1 MKIAVTAQN
10 PGWTEL
16 LDTRFGRA
24 ACFVVVDGETKEW
37 QAVENQQNRQAT
49 QGAGIQAARTI
60 IEQGAEVL
68 ISGNVGP
75 KAFRVLQAGAV
86 RMFRTD
92 PASQKTVAD
101 AVADWEQGKLE
112 EIQAATVEGHSI

>member
-16 LDTRFGRA
+16 LDRRFGRA
-24 ACFVVVDGETKEW
+24 ACFVIVDGETKDW
-37 QAVENQQNRQAT
+37 QAVENRQNRQAM

-60 IEQGAEVL
+60 INQDAEVL

-75 KAFRVLQAGAV
+75 KAFRVLQAASV
-86 RMFRTD
+86 RMFRANTE
-92 PASQKTVAD
+92 AQKTVAE
-101 AVADWEQGKLE
+101 AVAAWERGELE
-112 EIQAATVEGHSI
+112 AIQAATVEGHSI

>member
-10 PGWTEL
+10 SGWTEL
-16 LDTRFGRA
+16 LDSRFGRA
-24 ACFVVVDGETKEW
+24 ACFVIVNGETKEW
-37 QAVENQQNRQAT
+37 QAVENEQNRQAT

-60 IEQGAEVL
+60 IDQGAEVL

-92 PASQKTVAD
+92 PAVQKTVSD
-101 AVADWEQGKLE
+101 AVVAWERGELE

>member
-1 MKIAVTAQN
+1 
-10 PGWTEL
+10 
-16 LDTRFGRA
+16 
-24 ACFVVVDGETKEW
+24 
-37 QAVENQQNRQAT
+37 VENQQNRQAT

>member
-16 LDTRFGRA
+16 LMTRFGRA

>member
-16 LDTRFGRA
+16 LDSRFGRA
-24 ACFVVVDGETKEW
+24 ACFVIVDGETKEW
-37 QAVENQQNRQAT
+37 QALENQQNLQAT

-60 IEQGAEVL
+60 IDQGVEVL

-92 PASQKTVAD
+92 PTSQKTVAD
-101 AVADWEQGKLE
+101 AVAAWEQGKLE
-112 EIQAATVEGHSI
+112 EIKAATVEGHSV

>member
-24 ACFVVVDGETKEW
+24 ACFVIVDGETKEW
-37 QAVENQQNRQAT
+37 QAVENRQNRQAT

-60 IEQGAEVL
+60 IDQGAEVL

-75 KAFRVLQAGAV
+75 KAFRVLQAASV

-92 PASQKTVAD
+92 PAVQKTVSD
-101 AVADWEQGKLE
+101 AVAAWERGELE
-112 EIQAATVEGHSI
+112 EIKAATVEGHSV

>member
-1 MKIAVTAQN
+1 MKIAVTSQN
-10 PGWTEL
+10 PGWKEL
-16 LDTRFGRA
+16 LDSRFGRA
-24 ACFVVVDGETKEW
+24 ACFVIVDAETKEW

-60 IEQGAEVL
+60 IDQGAEVL

-92 PASQKTVAD
+92 PVSQKTVAD
-101 AVADWEQGKLE
+101 AVAAWEQGKLE

>member
-16 LDTRFGRA
+16 LDSRFGRA
-24 ACFVVVDGETKEW
+24 VCFVIVDGETKVW
-37 QAVENQQNRQAT
+37 QAVENLQNRQAT

-60 IEQGAEVL
+60 IDQGAEVL

-75 KAFRVLQAGAV
+75 KAFRVLQAASV

-92 PASQKTVAD
+92 PAVQKTVSD
-101 AVADWEQGKLE
+101 AVAAWEQGKLE